1 MRQREHRKNLFRM
14 FGKRKG
20 DAVILLGMALSLVLF
35 FGEIHVVYAE
45 EQPNGS
51 NLSER
56 EIYVVDENG
65 NYSLLEDRVDPA
77 VTDAVTDGAQS
88 GVESGALDEDQD
100 ETTDGTSEEGV
111 AVQSADAGSEIEAQA
126 TGVKI
131 VNFRA
136 KSNGA
141 AVAVNSTTDFKEK
154 DTNYKGYTCGAY
166 GADAIYLGMEN
177 GQVKFMLAGVIGLVN
192 ASEVQIVDY
201 NSSRSVSYY
210 YVKNGNLYHKVATN
224 LNDKNAGS
232 TINLGA
238 APSGLSQGVTYYSY
252 DGHYFYT
259 DYTVMASDYQN
270 NTRSRSVNPSAPYY
284 NYFQYLPFRSQT
296 TYSAAE
302 LNQLIQSKTSSG
314 KMLNMGNT
322 AIKMQNT
329 YGVNALAIVA
339 IAGNESGWGKS
350 NIAQNKNNL
359 FGLNAIDR
367 SPGASANSYGSVD
380 ACVKDFAETYMSKR
394 YLRAGYIYYKGG
406 FLGNKAAGINV
417 SYGSD
422 PYWGEKAASIMKSLD
437 SAKRDLNQYT
447 IGIKDFY
454 NFNHTDLNVRKE
466 ASTSSAKIYS
476 TGLQSGSAFRIL
488 GSSGDFYQIQSDPV
502 LNSDRGSINT
512 GSGNYSY
519 DGMYGY
525 VSKNYVNVVIQGK
538 NPGNNGN
545 DGDQD
550 DGSLAVAYRAHCQTY
565 GWMNYQKNGASAGTS
580 GESKRMEALQI
591 RLQNAPYSGD
601 IVYQTHCQTYG
612 WLSEVKNDA
621 IAGTVGESKRVE
633 AIRIKLTGEMAK
645 HYDVYYRV
653 HAQTFGWMGWAKNGE
668 SAGSAGYSKRLEAV
682 QIVLIEKGSAAPGST
697 ANAYRESTPS
707 VAYQTHVQTY
717 GWQAFV
723 ADGATAGTTGKSKRL
738 ESIVLKLQ
746 NKPMSGDI
754 QYKTHV
760 QTYGWQNWVSGGRQS
775 GTTGKSKRLEAI
787 QIKLTGDIANQYDIY
802 YRVHAQTYGW
812 LGWAKNGESA
822 GTEGLS
828 KRLEAIQVVLV
839 KKGGAAPGNTANP
852 FVKK

>member
-1 MRQREHRKNLFRM
+1 MRSLQSPETK
-14 FGKRKG
+14 
-20 DAVILLGMALSLVLF
+20 AV
-35 FGEIHVVYAE
+35 GEE
-45 EQPNGS
+45 
-51 NLSER
+51 
-56 EIYVVDENG
+56 
-65 NYSLLEDRVDPA
+65 
-77 VTDAVTDGAQS
+77 
-88 GVESGALDEDQD
+88 
-100 ETTDGTSEEGV
+100 
-111 AVQSADAGSEIEAQA
+111 
-126 TGVKI
+126 
-131 VNFRA
+131 
-136 KSNGA
+136 
-141 AVAVNSTTDFKEK
+141 
-154 DTNYKGYTCGAY
+154 
-166 GADAIYLGMEN
+166 
-177 GQVKFMLAGVIGLVN
+177 
-192 ASEVQIVDY
+192 
-201 NSSRSVSYY
+201 
-210 YVKNGNLYHKVATN
+210 
-224 LNDKNAGS
+224 
-232 TINLGA
+232 
-238 APSGLSQGVTYYSY
+238 
-252 DGHYFYT
+252 
-259 DYTVMASDYQN
+259 
-270 NTRSRSVNPSAPYY
+270 
-284 NYFQYLPFRSQT
+284 
-296 TYSAAE
+296 
-302 LNQLIQSKTSSG
+302 
-314 KMLNMGNT
+314 
-322 AIKMQNT
+322 
-329 YGVNALAIVA
+329 
-339 IAGNESGWGKS
+339 S

-359 FGLNAIDR
+359 FGINAIDR

-394 YLRAGYIYYKGG
+394 YLRAGYTYYKGG

-476 TGLQSGSAFRIL
+476 TGLQSGYAFRIL

-591 RLQNAPYSGD
+591 RLKNAPYSGD

-682 QIVLIEKGSAAPGST
+682 Q
-697 ANAYRESTPS
+697 
-707 VAYQTHVQTY
+707 
-717 GWQAFV
+717 
-723 ADGATAGTTGKSKRL
+723 
-738 ESIVLKLQ
+738 
-746 NKPMSGDI
+746 
-754 QYKTHV
+754 
-760 QTYGWQNWVSGGRQS
+760 
-775 GTTGKSKRLEAI
+775 
-787 QIKLTGDIANQYDIY
+787 
-802 YRVHAQTYGW
+802 
-812 LGWAKNGESA
+812 
-822 GTEGLS
+822 
-828 KRLEAIQVVLV
+828 VVLV
-839 KKGGAAPGNTANP
+839 EKGQCSTGKYGKC
-852 FVKK
+852 VS